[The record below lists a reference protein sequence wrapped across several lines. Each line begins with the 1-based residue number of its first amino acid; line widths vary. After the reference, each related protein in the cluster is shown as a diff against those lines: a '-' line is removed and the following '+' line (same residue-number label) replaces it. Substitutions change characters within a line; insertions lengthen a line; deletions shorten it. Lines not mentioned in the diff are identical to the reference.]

1 MNSCCR
7 TVELCYYS
15 RVGEHKMKLSTAIKA
30 KMYNRGI
37 ANLNV
42 QGIKTTAD
50 LDTWIAKR
58 PCRDKNGPFLMSRYQ
73 ALSMLTNCAVADEI
87 LNNLSVL

>member
-1 MNSCCR
+1 
-7 TVELCYYS
+7 
-15 RVGEHKMKLSTAIKA
+15 MKLSTAIKA

-50 LDTWIAKR
+50 LDTWKFPVSNAQ
-58 PCRDKNGPFLMSRYQ
+58 S
-73 ALSMLTNCAVADEI
+73 AT
-87 LNNLSVL
+87 